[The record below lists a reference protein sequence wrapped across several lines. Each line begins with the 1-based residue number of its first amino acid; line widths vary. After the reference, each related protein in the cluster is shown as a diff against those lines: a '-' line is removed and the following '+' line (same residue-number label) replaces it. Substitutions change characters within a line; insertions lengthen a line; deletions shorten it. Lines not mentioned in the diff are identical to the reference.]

1 MKESKYVGKTLNLY
15 QLLEEQ
21 VIQIPIIQR
30 DYAQGRKDKKEIR
43 ENFLKALLDCVILSE
58 SIKLDFVYGSIVDER
73 FQPLDGQQRLTT
85 LFLLHWYAA
94 TKEGKIGESDIR
106 TNLLKF
112 SYETRI
118 SSREFCAALVS
129 ESIELGDQNEKLSDL
144 IIDSNWFFLSWK
156 SDPTI
161 DAMLRTLD
169 GIHER
174 FYSIEDLW
182 DKLTSALIQFYF
194 VELENMGLT
203 DDLYIK
209 MNARGKLLT
218 SFENFKAGF
227 QKKINDENWEQDIDL
242 TDQFGVK
249 IDNDWTDFFWEHFR
263 EDNSIDNAIIR
274 FIAAIAMIVPSVER
288 SKSAD
293 ERIELITQLQEN
305 PSSVRPDNFTSTT
318 YNYLVSYF
326 NVYHELVIL
335 SDYISAKFSFPMWR
349 HSPKSSILSMIVF
362 DENTFSTLQRNSATY
377 SQKAL
382 FFAQAEFLKRN
393 NQFSEDNYQDWMRVI
408 RNIISRADI
417 DKDGS
422 RPDIVRSPQSFDGII
437 NLINELVEGSSNIY
451 KFLSDTPNLK
461 SQFAKDQI
469 AEESAKAKLIAA
481 NPELKETI
489 FKAEDN
495 ELLRGKISFI
505 LYTIDY
511 DYKVSNFDVDLFKQV
526 SDVINQYFNDE
537 DGLNNDIRRAML
549 TIELNG
555 IYEFYTYW
563 WSYWHVGK
571 ATKRRLFDKFREV
584 EYFVNDEYYREY
596 FKKFILLLIDH
607 TPKEIANNF
616 QPPKEFPNWK
626 KRLIKDASILDKE
639 SNTNFVAISDDDSHC
654 YLLKS
659 IRPRDLEGNT
669 KID

>member
-1 MKESKYVGKTLNLY
+1 MKENKYTGKTINLY

-43 ENFLKALLDCVILSE
+43 ENFLNALYECLRLSE
-58 SIKLDFVYGSIVDER
+58 PIKLDFVYGSIVDER

-94 TKEGKIGESDIR
+94 TKEKRISIPDVR
-106 TNLLKF
+106 SNLLRF

-118 SSREFCAALVS
+118 SSREFCTALVEDSITIENEIKSIS
-129 ESIELGDQNEKLSDL
+129 EL

-169 GIHER
+169 SIHVR
-174 FYSIEDLW
+174 FNNVDDLW
-182 DKLTSALIQFYF
+182 TKLTSSLIQFYF

-218 SFENFKAGF
+218 PFENFKAGF
-227 QKKINDENWEQDIDL
+227 QKRIDDEGWENKVKL
-242 TDQFGVK
+242 KESFGVK

-263 EDNSIDNAIIR
+263 KNNSIDDTVIR
-274 FIAAIAMIVPSVER
+274 FIATVAMIIPSIER
-288 SKSAD
+288 TKSAD
-293 ERIELITQLQEN
+293 ERTDLITQLQEE
-305 PSSVRPDNFTSTT
+305 PSSVRPSHFSHTSFK
-318 YNYLVSYF
+318 YLVDYF
-326 NVYHELVIL
+326 NIYHEKTIL
-335 SDYISAKFSFPMWR
+335 TDYLKERFSFPMWR
-349 HSPKSSILSMIVF
+349 HSPRSSVLSMIVF

-377 SQKAL
+377 SQKVL
-382 FFAQAEFLKRN
+382 FFAQAEFFRRN
-393 NQFSEDNYQDWMRVI
+393 EQFDETYYQDWMRVI

-422 RPDIVRSPQSFDGII
+422 RPDIIRSPQTFDGVI
-437 NLINELVEGSSNIY
+437 NLINELAEGCSNIY
-451 KFLSDTPNLK
+451 HFLAGPHVLK

-469 AEESAKAKLIAA
+469 SEEIAKAKLIASDS
-481 NPELKETI
+481 NLKQII
-489 FKAEDN
+489 FNAEDN

-505 LYTIDY
+505 FYVIDY
-511 DYKVSNFDVDLFKQV
+511 DYIVNNFNVELFQKVSNT
-526 SDVINQYFNDE
+526 INHYFNDE
-537 DGLNNDIRRAML
+537 DGLNNDIRRTML

-555 IYEFYTYW
+555 SYEFYTYW
-563 WSYWHVGK
+563 WSYWHVGN

-584 EYFVNDEYYREY
+584 EYFVNNEFYRVY
-596 FKKFILLLIDH
+596 FKKLVLSLIH
-607 TPKEIANNF
+607 QTPKEIISNF
-616 QPPKEFPNWK
+616 QPVDNFPNWK
-626 KRLIKDASILDKE
+626 KRLITEPDILDNI
-639 SNTNFVAISDDDSHC
+639 SNTNYIAIAEDNSHC

-659 IRPRDLEGNT
+659 KRPRELDGNI
-669 KID
+669 KIE